1 MDSLS
6 TELER
11 VNDIATKTI
20 IKFPETKGFIEDA
33 WSLMITEIN
42 DGSSEELEVERFLD
56 EIKYTVMFRSKTNDN
71 Q

>member
-20 IKFPETKGFIEDA
+20 IKFPETKEFIEDA
-33 WSLMITEIN
+33 WSLMIEEIN

-56 EIKYTVMFRSKTNDN
+56 EIKYTVMFRRKANG
-71 Q
+71 